1 MAAAGSTVLIRRPTA
16 PNAPDVSAPSY
27 TLDKPLAGTTI
38 GLRTDN
44 AWRSWRIIAEVWK
57 DKLEAAG
64 AKTVQVDGGGQ
75 TGKGRVRDKK
85 TIEDFAGV
93 VDGAFIGLG
102 TCGSCTSFTITD
114 AVEVEDQA
122 KASVAVVTTEFEA
135 HGHNVATFLGHR
147 DLKVLVMPYPLEA
160 LPEDELHDIAERYW
174 PQALDLLGVTG

>member
-1 MAAAGSTVLIRRPTA
+1 MPAHVVDAAEEPAADDVVGGAGQDRSDERVELLGRAR
-16 PNAPDVSAPSY
+16 SA
-27 TLDKPLAGTTI
+27 
-38 GLRTDN
+38 
-44 AWRSWRIIAEVWK
+44 
-57 DKLEAAG
+57 
-64 AKTVQVDGGGQ
+64 
-75 TGKGRVRDKK
+75 
-85 TIEDFAGV
+85 IEDFAGV